1 MANGDNAGST
11 AGNRQINANT
21 GVTIGLALAVFCATG
36 TAIYKAGE
44 VITDIGYLK
53 SNVSELRTETADIK
67 RIIQRLDRQQGSAT
81 GK

>member
-1 MANGDNAGST
+1 MANGDSAGS
-11 AGNRQINANT
+11 RQINANT
-21 GVTIGLALAVFCATG
+21 GVTIGLVVVILGVSS

-53 SNVSELRTETADIK
+53 SNVSELRVETADIK
-67 RIIQRLDRQQGSAT
+67 RIIQRLDRQQGAAT